1 MQALLCEPGEYYR
14 GTRFDHAGVFRSI
27 TQDGYVW
34 ADEWFDH
41 ADPFRH
47 DRVCGL
53 SEEFVTADFAG
64 VPTGGL
70 FCKPGVGLLRRPD
83 DAPYDWFRLYEVA
96 EPGEWDVQAGPAEA
110 VYRHTL
116 PGWYRYEKRI
126 RLAGVNSIEIA
137 HALRWEA
144 LQPLKG
150 FFYNHNF
157 LTFGGKPV
165 GPDRRIL
172 TPWTPAGI
180 WRSSYDNVRFVPDGV
195 EFLGAVD
202 PAVSVYCGDLHNAD
216 GPTPCRFT
224 VKDGPYRVEVNG
236 DMPLHHI
243 VLWSNP
249 RVACLEPYM
258 PLLLHSGETAEWTFR
273 YLFVSPNTFFTCSR

>member
-1 MQALLCEPGEYYR
+1 MITLNSKGLQAVLCEPGEYYR

-27 TQDGYVW
+27 TQDGYAW

-41 ADPFRH
+41 SDPLRH

-53 SEEFVTADFAG
+53 SEEFVTVDFSG
-64 VPTGGL
+64 VAPGSL

-96 EPGEWDVQAGPAEA
+96 ESGEWDVQAGPAGA
-110 VYRHTL
+110 GYVHTL
-116 PGWYRYEKRI
+116 SGWYHYEKRI
-126 RLAGVNSIEIA
+126 LLSGGDSIEIR
-137 HALRWEA
+137 HTLHWEA
-144 LQPLKG
+144 PQPLGG

-157 LTFGGKPV
+157 LTFGGKQV

-172 TPWTPAGI
+172 TPWTIGGH
-180 WRSSYDNVRFVPDGV
+180 WRSEYDNVRFASGGV
-195 EFLGAVD
+195 EFLGPVD
-202 PAVSVYCGDLHNAD
+202 PANSVYCGDLHNTG
-216 GPTPCRFT
+216 GPTTCRFT
-224 VKDGPYRVEVNG
+224 VQDSERRVEVSG

-249 RVACLEPYM
+249 RVACMEPYM
-258 PLLLHSGETAEWTFR
+258 PLQIRPGETAEWTFR
-273 YLFVSPNTFFTCSR
+273 YAFR